1 MMTRIQ
7 LLLGK
12 IAEEC
17 NEVAQ
22 RALKAQQFG
31 LDEVQDGQVFPNSKR
46 LTVEMRDLLSVCRM
60 LEDEADDIG
69 LELTFLTPA
78 TFNANRVKVEKFIKL
93 SQKRGMV
100 ETDE

>member
-1 MMTRIQ
+1 MSMTRIQ

-31 LDEVQDGQVFPNSKR
+31 LDEVQDGQSLNNGDR
-46 LTVEMRDLLSVCRM
+46 LRGELCDLAAVCAMVESEARVNLSQHSGASLGAKM
-60 LEDEADDIG
+60 
-69 LELTFLTPA
+69 
-78 TFNANRVKVEKFIKL
+78 VKVEKFLQL
-93 SQKRGMV
+93 SQSLGMV
-100 ETDE
+100 EGATP